1 MNNRGGAGILLAMLL
16 ATTSACNKEATGQS
30 IAVVNGEE
38 VSESELNEELAAANV
53 PESADKKEILPQLLQ
68 RIIERRLVAQKATEE
83 GIDRSPEYLSRQRRM
98 NEQLLIGLY
107 TQRQADSL
115 KAPTPAE
122 TQAFIARSPNIFQQR
137 QILTLDQLS
146 FERPA
151 DMSILQQLQNDHS
164 LDAVANTLARLG
176 IPITKGNGR
185 LDTATVPAQ
194 LAQQITSLPPG
205 EPFVAPS
212 GNRVIVSVVTGRT
225 DAPLTQEEAR
235 RVATEAVRRQKLQE
249 LVEGQVKELR
259 TKAQITYQ
267 PGYEPKADQPKAGE
281 PAAPAKAGG

>member
-1 MNNRGGAGILLAMLL
+1 MNNRGGAGILLAILL
-16 ATTSACNKEATGQS
+16 ATSACNKEATGQS
-30 IAVVNGEE
+30 VAVVNGEE
-38 VSESELNEELAAANV
+38 ISESELNEELAAANV
-53 PESADKKEILPQLLQ
+53 PESADKKEVLPQLLQ
-68 RIIERRLVAQKATEE
+68 RIVERRLVAQKAAEE

-122 TQAFIARSPNIFQQR
+122 VQGFISSSPNVFQQR

-164 LDAVANTLARLG
+164 LDAVSSTLTRLG
-176 IPITKGNGR
+176 IPFTKGNGR

-194 LAQQITSLPPG
+194 LAQQITGLPPG
-205 EPFVAPS
+205 EPFVTPA
-212 GNRVIVSVVTGRT
+212 GNRVIVSVITGRA
-225 DAPLTQEEAR
+225 DAPLNQEEAR

-259 TKAQITYQ
+259 NTAQITYQ
-267 PGYEPKADQPKAGE
+267 PGYEPKADQAKAGT
-281 PAAPAKAGG
+281 PAPAKAGS